1 MRQPWSHLDSS
12 GPPVLFPFPSIHGS
26 HVACDPALV
35 PRGFICPSL
44 TSGHI
49 SAPASWW
56 ELVPTCLGQSQTG
69 AEF

>member
-1 MRQPWSHLDSS
+1 MCQPWSHLDSS
-12 GPPVLFPFPSIHGS
+12 GPPVFFPFPRRHGS

-35 PRGFICPSL
+35 PRDFICPSF
-44 TSGHI
+44 TSGHN

-56 ELVPTCLGQSQTG
+56 EHVPTCLGHSQTG